1 MITKHKPLVQYEFIV
16 TIKYK
21 PDLGLTDEIVTV
33 NSLQAVHEK
42 LYCFVGSAK
51 QDIMSFTVVPRGMTR
66 P

>member
-1 MITKHKPLVQYEFIV
+1 MITQHLPIIQYQYIV

-21 PDLGLTDEIVTV
+21 PDLGLTDEVVTV
-33 NSLQAVHEK
+33 NSLQAVHDK

-51 QDIMSFTVVPRGMTR
+51 NDVMSFTVIPRGMSK